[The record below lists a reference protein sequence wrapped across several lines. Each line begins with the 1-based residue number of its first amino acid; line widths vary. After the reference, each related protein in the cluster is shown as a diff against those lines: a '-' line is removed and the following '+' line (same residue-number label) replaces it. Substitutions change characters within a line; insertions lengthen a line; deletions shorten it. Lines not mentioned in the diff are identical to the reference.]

1 MAAEEDESG
10 GIERATTGPS
20 KVRITTLIQS
30 RHTLDGPTATGRQI
44 KEVAG
49 IPTDYALFRRAGGV
63 PEAIPDDV
71 AVEVHDGDHFFAQPS
86 TQEEIGR

>member
-1 MAAEEDESG
+1 MAADEMNPESEEG
-10 GIERATTGPS
+10 TTAAPS

-30 RHTLDGPTATGRQI
+30 RHTLNGPTATGKQM

-49 IPTDYALFRRAGGV
+49 IPTDFALFRRAGGA

-71 AVEVHDGDHFFAQPS
+71 AVEVHDGDHFFAQPR
-86 TQEEIGR
+86 TQDEIGH